1 MYDEK
6 FTELVK
12 VAVEKLKEDTVYQ
25 MIQLSPDYQKEND
38 AISLKKMRNTKPF
51 RMRLRAC
58 ISNIRKC

>member
-38 AISLKKMRNTKPF
+38 AISLKKMRNAKPF
-51 RMRLRAC
+51 RTRLRAC

>member
-51 RMRLRAC
+51 RTRLRAC